1 MSLVSV
7 TVLTALLLAA
17 AWSDVRR
24 LTIPNAIVITGL
36 VSALAL
42 AFASGTGA
50 AMASVFTGATVGL
63 LCLLPFLLLR
73 MMGAG
78 DIKLMAMV
86 GAFVG
91 PAGAVAAVLATM
103 LAGGGVALW
112 VWWRAQAAA
121 GPATEQV
128 DLKAMRVPYGVAIL
142 IGTLAS
148 LAIGP
153 V

>member
-24 LTIPNAIVITGL
+24 LRIPNAIVL
-36 VSALAL
+36 VGFGSALAL
-42 AFASGTGA
+42 AVVAGGA
-50 AMASVFTGATVGL
+50 AAMVPALAGAGIGL
-63 LCLLPFLLLR
+63 VCLLPFLLLR

-91 PAGAVAAVLATM
+91 PAGVVAAVLATM
-103 LAGGGVALW
+103 LGGGGVALW

-121 GPATEQV
+121 EPATEQV